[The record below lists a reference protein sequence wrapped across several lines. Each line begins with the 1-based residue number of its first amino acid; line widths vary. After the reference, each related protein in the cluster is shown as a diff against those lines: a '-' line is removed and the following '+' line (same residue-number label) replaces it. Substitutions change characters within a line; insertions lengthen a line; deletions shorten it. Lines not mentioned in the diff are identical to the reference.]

1 MWLLNMFNEWVEL
14 ENKCIITVRA
24 HLWHDLSFH
33 FEMNDVN
40 IVKWLNSICTAA
52 HDTHSCLHLPTSA
65 FGFQSWWLSPKITW
79 CFLNDSI
86 TVSVMRAI
94 KKWNAF
100 CTFTSKWSR
109 VRKKTLKFLMSLGIV
124 TVVCRSQQENNKY
137 YLGKYWKCIL
147 HIYWHI
153 SWLRNTSQRLEGVME
168 QTWERLP
175 LYAVPTQTMACA
187 SVDGR
192 AGRRS
197 SGLNRL

>member
-14 ENKCIITVRA
+14 ESKCIITVRA

-137 YLGKYWKCIL
+137 YLGKYWKCIEYIL
-147 HIYWHI
+147 TH
-153 SWLRNTSQRLEGVME
+153 L
-168 QTWERLP
+168 
-175 LYAVPTQTMACA
+175 MATEYIA
-187 SVDGR
+187 KT
-192 AGRRS
+192 GRRDGADMRKAAFICS
-197 SGLNRL
+197 ANTNNGLCQCRRQSREALLGAQ